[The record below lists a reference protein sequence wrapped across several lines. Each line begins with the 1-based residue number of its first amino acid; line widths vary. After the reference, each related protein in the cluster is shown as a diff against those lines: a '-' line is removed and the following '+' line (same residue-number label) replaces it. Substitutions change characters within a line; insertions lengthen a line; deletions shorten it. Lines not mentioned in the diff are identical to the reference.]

1 LTGQP
6 TPCWLGLPLSASR
19 GLDLRNVLIGLASAV
34 AVTVSVGSA
43 PVSAA
48 DSPLDP
54 AVREI
59 KAFYA
64 TLVDTMKRGKELGL
78 EGRFRELKQATE
90 SAFDLSEMTR
100 LSVGPSWTRI
110 PEPDRKA
117 LVEAVERLTLVNYAK
132 NFSHFS
138 GEQFVVEPDAK
149 PRSDDKIV
157 VSKLVGT
164 DGTAV
169 PFNYRMHPVDGH
181 WKIVDI
187 YLNGNISQLALRRAD
202 FSATVQ
208 KLGPSGL
215 VEKLNDMVDK
225 QMADQ

>member
-1 LTGQP
+1 M
-6 TPCWLGLPLSASR
+6 
-19 GLDLRNVLIGLASAV
+19 SAV
-34 AVTVSVGSA
+34 AISVTAGSA
-43 PVSAA
+43 PAFAA
-48 DSPLDP
+48 DSALDP

-64 TLVDTMKRGKELGL
+64 TLVDTMKRGKELGI
-78 EGRFRELKQATE
+78 EGRARELKPATE

-100 LSVGPSWTRI
+100 LSVGPSWSGISET
-110 PEPDRKA
+110 DRKA
-117 LVEAVERLTLVNYAK
+117 LVDAVERLTLVNYAK
-132 NFSHFS
+132 SFSHFS

-157 VSKLVGT
+157 ESKMVGA

-169 PFNYRMHPVDGH
+169 AFNYRMHPVEGH

-202 FSATVQ
+202 FATTMQ
-208 KLGPSGL
+208 KLGPTGL
-215 VEKLNDMVDK
+215 VEKLNQMVDK
-225 QMADQ
+225 EITGP

>member
-1 LTGQP
+1 MLLAADSI
-6 TPCWLGLPLSASR
+6 CSHR
-19 GLDLRNVLIGLASAV
+19 GYDLRNIIIGFASAV
-34 AVTVSVGSA
+34 AVTVAMGAA
-43 PVSAA
+43 PASAA
-48 DSPLDP
+48 DSGIGSAIDP

-64 TLVDTMKRGKELGL
+64 TLVETMKHGKELGIQ
-78 EGRFRELKQATE
+78 GRYRELKPAAE

-100 LSVGPSWTRI
+100 LSVGPSWTGI
-110 PEPDRKA
+110 SEPDRKA
-117 LVEAVERLTLVNYAK
+117 LVDAVERLTLVNYAK

-138 GEQFVVEPDAK
+138 GEQFVVAPEAK

-157 VSKLVGT
+157 ESRLVGS
-164 DGTAV
+164 DGNAV
-169 PFNYRMHPVDGH
+169 AFNYRMHPVDGH

-202 FSATVQ
+202 FAATVQ

-215 VEKLNDMVDK
+215 VEKLNQMVDK
-225 QMADQ
+225 QMSDQ